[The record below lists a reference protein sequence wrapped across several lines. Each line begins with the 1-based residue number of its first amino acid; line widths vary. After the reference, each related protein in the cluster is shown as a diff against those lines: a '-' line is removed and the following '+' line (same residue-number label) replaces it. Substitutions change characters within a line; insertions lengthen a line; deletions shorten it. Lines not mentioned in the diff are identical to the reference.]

1 MTGDLHKV
9 AASVRG
15 AEPTPKERNM
25 PKRKVLTLNNT
36 ICTPW
41 RILRRHCEKA
51 QPADFKD
58 LTSIRVDLK
67 YLVEK
72 GFRHGRGNQHASVL
86 EANMA
91 AEFQFAEWSEITEST
106 DPYFWA
112 KVSAYS
118 WGWQAAT
125 VGVIQ

>member
-1 MTGDLHKV
+1 
-9 AASVRG
+9 
-15 AEPTPKERNM
+15 M
-25 PKRKVLTLNNT
+25 PKRKVLTRDNAVWAQ
-36 ICTPW
+36 W
-41 RILRRHCEKA
+41 RTLRRHCEKA

-58 LTSIRVDLK
+58 LTPVKADLK
-67 YLVEK
+67 HLVEK
-72 GFRHGRGNQHASVL
+72 GYRHGRGNKHATVL

-91 AEFQFAEWSEITEST
+91 AEFQFAEWSTTTEST

-125 VGVIQ
+125 VGVVR